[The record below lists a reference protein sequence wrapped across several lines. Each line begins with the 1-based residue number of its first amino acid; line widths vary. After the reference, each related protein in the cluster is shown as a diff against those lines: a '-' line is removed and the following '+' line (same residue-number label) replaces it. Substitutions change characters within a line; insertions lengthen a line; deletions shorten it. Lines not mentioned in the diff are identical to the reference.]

1 MVSSFNEFKLL
12 IYMSKIRT
20 LTFEGSEYTV
30 TWNGSICTHAQE
42 CVRTDSK
49 LFEKGRTP
57 WADPD
62 LVDAEELDRV
72 VRRCPSGALT
82 YAKKDGSQ
90 SEQPAVTNTAT
101 VLPNGPLY
109 VRGDLRIVGKDPEN
123 PTVATRV
130 ALCRCGHSQNKPFCD
145 NSHTKVNFV
154 DSGAVG
160 REGPGLEETGG
171 PLTIQ
176 TNPNGSVR
184 LIGNVSIRAS
194 SGEIR
199 WQGPK
204 VSICRCGLSKQ
215 KPFCDSSHR
224 DSNFEAE

>member
-1 MVSSFNEFKLL
+1 MIKKRV
-12 IYMSKIRT
+12 
-20 LTFEGSEYTV
+20 LTFEGSTHTV
-30 TWNGSICTHAQE
+30 TWNGAICTHAQE
-42 CVRTDSK
+42 CIRTDSK
-49 LFEKGRTP
+49 LFEKGRNP

-62 LVDAEELDRV
+62 LVEESELDRV
-72 VRRCPSGALT
+72 IRRCPSGALT
-82 YAKKDGSQ
+82 YTKNDGTQ
-90 SEQPAVTNTAT
+90 TEQPASVNTAT
-101 VLPNGPLY
+101 VIPNGPLY
-109 VRGDLRIVGKDPEN
+109 VRGDLKIVGKDPEN
-123 PTVATRV
+123 PTSATRV
-130 ALCRCGHSQNKPFCD
+130 ALCRCGHSKNKPFCD
-145 NSHTKVNFV
+145 FSHVEAGYV
-154 DSGAVG
+154 DAGAVG
-160 REGPGLEETGG
+160 REGPGLEATGG

-184 LIGNVSIRAS
+184 LIGNVSIRAA